1 MTNNLEQRFKRH
13 LSKNGSYYTK
23 YSPPLK
29 IVYSEECS
37 NKYDAAAWEKQI
49 KGWTKAKKLA
59 LIARDYA
66 LLKRL

>member
-1 MTNNLEQRFKRH
+1 MWYVYIIECKNKTFYTGMTNNLEQRFKRH

-37 NKYDAAAWEKQI
+37 NKYDAAA
-49 KGWTKAKKLA
+49 
-59 LIARDYA
+59 
-66 LLKRL
+66 